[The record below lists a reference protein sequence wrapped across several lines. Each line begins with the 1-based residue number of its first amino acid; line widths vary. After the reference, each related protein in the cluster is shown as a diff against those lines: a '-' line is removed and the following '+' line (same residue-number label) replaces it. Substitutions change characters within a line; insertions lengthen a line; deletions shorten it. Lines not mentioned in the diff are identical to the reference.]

1 MWRLGVPKK
10 YVMNIPISGFLAA
23 ITIKVLGRFVPEAY
37 AFGVGVF
44 VLGITLYPLDR
55 AFARAAG
62 RELRLLRVFFG
73 SLVGGVVAAVLWH
86 VLL

>member
-44 VLGITLYPLDR
+44 VLGKGLPPSASLSSEEKGLTDR
-55 AFARAAG
+55 QT
-62 RELRLLRVFFG
+62 V
-73 SLVGGVVAAVLWH
+73 
-86 VLL
+86 

>member
-55 AFARAAG
+55 AFA
-62 RELRLLRVFFG
+62 LRGKNFG
-73 SLVGGVVAAVLWH
+73 SFEYSSAAL
-86 VLL
+86 

>member
-55 AFARAAG
+55 AFA
-62 RELRLLRVFFG
+62 LRGENFG
-73 SLVGGVVAAVLWH
+73 SFEYSSAAL
-86 VLL
+86 